1 MHYKLI
7 VRVLGLL
14 LLTFSV
20 ALFPPLVV
28 SVLYGDG
35 EVVHLGVTMIVFLC
49 VGGFFWLP
57 YRRTRQSI
65 QRRDGFVIVAMFWT
79 VLGLIT
85 ASPFVFGLHL
95 DIADAVFESVSAFT
109 TTGATV
115 IVGLDNLPPSL
126 LFYRQELQW
135 LGGIGVMVSALAV
148 IPLLGIGGMQLY
160 RAEAPGPVKDD
171 KLTPRLQET
180 ARSLWR
186 IYGGLTGAC
195 ALAYW
200 VAGMNWFDAV
210 AHAFSTIST
219 GGFSTHDASL
229 GYYDS
234 IAVEIVAEV
243 FMFLGGVNFA
253 LHYLAIHRGNMRDYW
268 HNSEFRVFTAIVC
281 TLIVIV
287 TVFLAMTRQ
296 YPDILA
302 SLRYGAFQV
311 ISVITSTGFT
321 TTDFSIWPVFLP
333 ALLIYSS
340 FIGGCAGSTA
350 GGMKVIRIMLLA
362 KQARRDMIHLIHP
375 QLVKPLKIGDR
386 TVQERVVDAVWGFFA
401 LYVLVF
407 AVLMLLLMAT
417 GVDHVTA
424 FSAIASCINNLG
436 PGLGE
441 VFANFTPLSDFS
453 IWVCSLAML
462 LGRLE
467 LFTILVLLAPGF
479 WKDW

>member
-35 EVVHLGVTMIVFLC
+35 EVDHLAVTMTVFLF
-49 VGGFFWLP
+49 VGGLFWLP
-57 YRRTRQSI
+57 YRRTRQPL

-186 IYGGLTGAC
+186 IYGV
-195 ALAYW
+195 YP
-200 VAGMNWFDAV
+200 
-210 AHAFSTIST
+210 
-219 GGFSTHDASL
+219 
-229 GYYDS
+229 
-234 IAVEIVAEV
+234 
-243 FMFLGGVNFA
+243 FMQN
-253 LHYLAIHRGNMRDYW
+253 D
-268 HNSEFRVFTAIVC
+268 
-281 TLIVIV
+281 
-287 TVFLAMTRQ
+287 
-296 YPDILA
+296 
-302 SLRYGAFQV
+302 
-311 ISVITSTGFT
+311 
-321 TTDFSIWPVFLP
+321 
-333 ALLIYSS
+333 
-340 FIGGCAGSTA
+340 
-350 GGMKVIRIMLLA
+350 
-362 KQARRDMIHLIHP
+362 
-375 QLVKPLKIGDR
+375 
-386 TVQERVVDAVWGFFA
+386 
-401 LYVLVF
+401 
-407 AVLMLLLMAT
+407 
-417 GVDHVTA
+417 
-424 FSAIASCINNLG
+424 
-436 PGLGE
+436 
-441 VFANFTPLSDFS
+441 
-453 IWVCSLAML
+453 
-462 LGRLE
+462 
-467 LFTILVLLAPGF
+467 
-479 WKDW
+479 